1 MIMRRALVSTMLQL
15 TNSEAENYPSGEC
28 LSIMSEA
35 VENATSECWTG
46 EPLLPECFAE
56 PCSW

>member
-46 EPLLPECFAE
+46 EPLLPGLC
-56 PCSW
+56 